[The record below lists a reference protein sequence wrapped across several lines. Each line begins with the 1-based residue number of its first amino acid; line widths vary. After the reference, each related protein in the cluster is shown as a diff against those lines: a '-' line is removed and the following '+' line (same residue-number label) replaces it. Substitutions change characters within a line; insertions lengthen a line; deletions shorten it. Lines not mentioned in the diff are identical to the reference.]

1 MTHNNSIKTA
11 ILIARENTD
20 RDHDLTALM
29 LNKNITLI
37 RVESGT
43 EALSVLQTN
52 PAIALA
58 MINADLPGLNGFDTS
73 FEIRKLAPGLPII
86 LFLNYVNIESIR
98 LSTLTGCTR
107 MLQNP
112 VDPYE
117 LETIV
122 EHCIQKPKAE
132 TEAPVETEYI
142 NN

>member
-1 MTHNNSIKTA
+1 MTHDNSIKTA
-11 ILIARENTD
+11 ILIAREKPEG
-20 RDHDLTALM
+20 DHDLAALL
-29 LNKNITLI
+29 LNKNISLI

-43 EALSVLQTN
+43 EALSIFRTN

-73 FEIRKLAPGLPII
+73 FEIRKLSPTLPII

-107 MLQNP
+107 ILQNP
-112 VDPYE
+112 VNPEE

-122 EHCIQKPKAE
+122 KQYLVKSKVEAE
-132 TEAPVETEYI
+132 YY
-142 NN
+142 NK